1 MITVQN
7 IQEAYESDD
16 DDVIVLG
23 MMPANETLP
32 KHFQKRKM
40 TIEVCSIYIAQL
52 KRKYGDPPTG
62 ASFFILAT
70 QLGNIY
76 EHEACIKFRR
86 DSEKCLQYAML
97 VEFGDLTWDNEAQKV
112 INTFLPPLS
121 PVN

>member
-32 KHFQKRKM
+32 KHFKKEKL
-40 TIEVCSIYIAQL
+40 TIEICGIYIAQL
-52 KRKYGDPPTG
+52 KRKYGEPPPG
-62 ASFFILAT
+62 ASFFILST
-70 QLGNIY
+70 QIGNAFD
-76 EHEACIKFRR
+76 HEASIKFVRVN
-86 DSEKCLQYAML
+86 EQCLQYAML
-97 VEFGDLTWDNEAQKV
+97 VEFGDLYWDEESKKM

-121 PVN
+121 PC